1 MDEKKLRKDIVNY
14 ALNEF
19 IAKGIKS
26 VKMDDIAKGVSMSK
40 RTLYLIFPTKESL
53 LMSCIETARKKQH
66 EDLKNIDKES
76 DGDVIKIIVGVLNM
90 QLQKFSRINP
100 IFYEDIQK
108 YPAIIKKLKS
118 EDKNHEKRILAFFKR
133 GVEQGVFQKDLNYK
147 IVVEHMRMQ
156 SQGFMMNKMYL
167 RYKMVDIIKS
177 MSMVILRGLLTEK
190 GLQIYKA
197 NS

>member
-53 LMSCIETARKKQH
+53 LMCCIETARKKQH

-90 QLQKFSRINP
+90 QLRKFSRINP